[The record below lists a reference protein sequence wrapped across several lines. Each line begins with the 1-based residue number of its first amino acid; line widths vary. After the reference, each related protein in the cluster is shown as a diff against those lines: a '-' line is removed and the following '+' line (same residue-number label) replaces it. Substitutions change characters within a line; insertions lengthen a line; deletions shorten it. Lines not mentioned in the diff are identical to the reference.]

1 MFGIGMQELVVVLV
15 IALLIFGATRL
26 PQIGKGLGQGI
37 RELKNA
43 MKGITEEPEEE
54 PKEVD
59 KKEVDKKKGA

>member
-1 MFGIGMQELVVVLV
+1 MFGIGMQELIVVLV

-37 RELKNA
+37 RELKKA

-54 PKEVD
+54 PK
-59 KKEVDKKKGA
+59 KTSKPKSG

>member
-15 IALLIFGATRL
+15 IGLLIFGATKL

-43 MKGITEEPEEE
+43 MKGVTEEPEEE
-54 PKEVD
+54 PK
-59 KKEVDKKKGA
+59 KADKKKSA